1 MKADVLQKLR
11 KAGFNVPK
19 FIVLPCNFD
28 FNSIDLE
35 TQLLDFFS
43 NDTLFAV
50 RSSSGIEDSSAFSY
64 AGQFETKLNVSI
76 SGIRDAY
83 SEVVKSYGD
92 CIDEHSN
99 VIIQEMVNSEYSGVL
114 FTANPQ
120 GIYNEMVIVVGNG
133 LGENVVE
140 DKVKT
145 TTYYYNIDDKLYT
158 VNKTGNSTELPVN
171 ILDKLVKIGADIEL
185 LLGYKVDIEF
195 ALVEGEIFI
204 LQARPITTLD
214 TSNLIVLDNSNIVES
229 YPGISLP
236 LTQDF
241 VQNMYYRVFKSLVYR
256 VTLSDKVVEQLDPV
270 LREMTAVVNGRI
282 YYKISNWYAVLQ
294 LLPMK
299 SKMLKIWQQMMG
311 VKNTSIMADKVEV
324 SPYIHLYVLF
334 GVINCLNST
343 PKNMDKLNEYFKKKY
358 SHYKGILYKMKLSGA
373 SVEDYLNLYKKMEYE
388 LSSVWDITL
397 LNDLYT
403 FVYTFLSKSF
413 GNSAISDIKGLESMK
428 PVEELNKLID
438 LYNLLGENSI
448 SFKEHFDT
456 YIELYGDRCLQ
467 ELKLETITYRRNPDL
482 LLNYIKTHEPVEL
495 NHRGNRSTSFID
507 NRAKLGIKN
516 REISRLNRSRIFG
529 LMREVFVQIGLIWV
543 NQGYLNSVNDVFYL
557 HMDELTGLGFTAG
570 VASIKDRKEIYERFE
585 TYPCHNRLVFMKEVF
600 DIHNDINH
608 ILSSESNSLYG
619 VGTSEGIVEGE
630 VIVLDKPSLDI
641 DTSDKIIVTKM
652 TDPGWVFLI
661 KNAVGIIA
669 EQGSLLSHTAIIS
682 RELHKPA
689 VVNVSNVMHRLKT
702 GDKVRINGTTGVIEK
717 L

>member
-1 MKADVLQKLR
+1 MKADVLQKLK

-76 SGIRDAY
+76 SGIRGAY

-92 CIDEHSN
+92 CIDERSN
-99 VIIQEMVNSEYSGVL
+99 VIIQEMINSEYSGVL

-158 VNKTGNSTELPVN
+158 VNKTGTSTELPVN

-195 ALVEGEIFI
+195 ALVDGEIYI

-282 YYKISNWYAVLQ
+282 YYKIQLDTTLQ
-294 LLPMK
+294 
-299 SKMLKIWQQMMG
+299 
-311 VKNTSIMADKVEV
+311 
-324 SPYIHLYVLF
+324 
-334 GVINCLNST
+334 
-343 PKNMDKLNEYFKKKY
+343 
-358 SHYKGILYKMKLSGA
+358 
-373 SVEDYLNLYKKMEYE
+373 
-388 LSSVWDITL
+388 
-397 LNDLYT
+397 
-403 FVYTFLSKSF
+403 
-413 GNSAISDIKGLESMK
+413 
-428 PVEELNKLID
+428 
-438 LYNLLGENSI
+438 
-448 SFKEHFDT
+448 
-456 YIELYGDRCLQ
+456 
-467 ELKLETITYRRNPDL
+467 
-482 LLNYIKTHEPVEL
+482 
-495 NHRGNRSTSFID
+495 
-507 NRAKLGIKN
+507 
-516 REISRLNRSRIFG
+516 
-529 LMREVFVQIGLIWV
+529 
-543 NQGYLNSVNDVFYL
+543 
-557 HMDELTGLGFTAG
+557 
-570 VASIKDRKEIYERFE
+570 
-585 TYPCHNRLVFMKEVF
+585 
-600 DIHNDINH
+600 
-608 ILSSESNSLYG
+608 
-619 VGTSEGIVEGE
+619 
-630 VIVLDKPSLDI
+630 
-641 DTSDKIIVTKM
+641 
-652 TDPGWVFLI
+652 
-661 KNAVGIIA
+661 
-669 EQGSLLSHTAIIS
+669 
-682 RELHKPA
+682 
-689 VVNVSNVMHRLKT
+689 
-702 GDKVRINGTTGVIEK
+702 
-717 L
+717 